1 MNRKFETKA
10 TGYLRKNGELNYEI
24 SAFAGMT
31 GKRLNNSRSGVYRS
45 IDADVRARL
54 QKGCAI
60 ELSLNHSIKTNGRS
74 LLHTIV
80 LIPPSFHLPDIN
92 DLPGVISIVCT
103 NMCNGRI
110 PLCEFTIIRRLDSMF
125 PFCKYAV

>member
-45 IDADVRARL
+45 IDADFRAGRSSE
-54 QKGCAI
+54 GCAI
-60 ELSLNHSIKTNGRS
+60 ELSLNHSIKTNGS
-74 LLHTIV
+74 SFTSHHYSHPTI
-80 LIPPSFHLPDIN
+80 LS
-92 DLPGVISIVCT
+92 S
-103 NMCNGRI
+103 
-110 PLCEFTIIRRLDSMF
+110 S
-125 PFCKYAV
+125 